1 MEHIS
6 DDTIASYGVGALGL
20 GILVLV
26 VIYALQGRVRIE
38 PGRANKT
45 VPRWT
50 PFERVLH
57 WYVAILFIVLAVTG
71 LGLLFGRMTLLPGAG
86 QEAFTAW
93 ANLAVSIHNLLG
105 PAFAAG
111 VLVMIVLWMR
121 NNIPARYDWEFFKQG
136 GGFVTGR
143 YPPAGKVNAGNKLF
157 VYWLGLVIAGT
168 IVCVSGLIL
177 EFPDYGQSAQTMQ
190 LSSTLHLIGA
200 LAWTLIILGHAYLGS
215 LGVEGAFEAMTCG
228 RVDVNF
234 AKQHHDMWAEEL
246 MQMGVTPQSSQTLEE
261 SIDDP

>member
-6 DDTIASYGVGALGL
+6 DDAIASYGAGVLGL
-20 GILVLV
+20 GVLVLV
-26 VIYALQGRVRIE
+26 IIFAIRGRVRIE

-57 WYVAILFIVLAVTG
+57 WYVAILFILLALTG
-71 LGLLFGRMTLLPGAG
+71 LGLVYGRKTLIPVLD

-93 ANLAVSIHNLLG
+93 ADLAVSIHNLLG

-111 VLVMIVLWMR
+111 VLVMIVRWMGD
-121 NNIPARYDWEFFKQG
+121 NIPARYDWEFFKQG
-136 GGFVTGR
+136 GGIVTGK
-143 YPPAGKVNAGNKLF
+143 YPSAGKVNAGDKLF
-157 VYWLGLVIAGT
+157 VYWLGLVVVGT
-168 IVCVSGLIL
+168 IVCVTGLIL
-177 EFPDYGQSAQTMQ
+177 EFADYGQSAETMQ

-200 LAWTLIILGHAYLGS
+200 LAWTFIILGHAYLRS
-215 LGVEGAFEAMTCG
+215 LGVEGSFETMTCG

-261 SIDDP
+261 STDDM

>member
-6 DDTIASYGVGALGL
+6 DDAIASYGAGALGL
-20 GILVLV
+20 GILVLG
-26 VIYALQGRVRIE
+26 VIYAIRGRVRIQ

-71 LGLLFGRMTLLPGAG
+71 GGLLFGRMTVIPAVG

-93 ANLAVSIHNLLG
+93 AGLAVLTHKLLG
-105 PAFAAG
+105 PAFVAG
-111 VLVMIVLWMR
+111 VLVMIVLWMG

-136 GGFVTGR
+136 GGFVTGK
-143 YPPAGKVNAGNKLF
+143 YPPAGKVNAGDKLF
-157 VYWLGLVIAGT
+157 VYWLGLVITGT
-168 IVCVSGLIL
+168 IVCATGLIL
-177 EFPDYGQSAQTMQ
+177 EFPDYGQSAETMQ
-190 LSSTLHLIGA
+190 LSGTLHLIGA
-200 LAWTLIILGHAYLGS
+200 LAWMLIILGHTYLGS
-215 LGVEGAFEAMTCG
+215 LGVEGAFEAMICG

-246 MQMGVTPQSSQTLEE
+246 MQMGVAPQSSQALKETN
-261 SIDDP
+261 DDA

>member
-6 DDTIASYGVGALGL
+6 VDAIAGYGAGALGL
-20 GILVLV
+20 GVLVLAA
-26 VIYALQGRVRIE
+26 IYAIRGRVRIE
-38 PGRANKT
+38 PSRADKT

-57 WYVAILFIVLAVTG
+57 WYVAILFILLALTG
-71 LGLLFGRMTLLPGAG
+71 LGLLYGRKILIPIVG

-93 ANLAVSIHNLLG
+93 ADLAITIHILLG

-111 VLVMIVLWMR
+111 VLVMIVRWMG
-121 NNIPARYDWEFFKQG
+121 NNIPARYDLGFFKQG
-136 GGFVTGR
+136 GGIVTGK
-143 YPPAGKVNAGNKLF
+143 YPSAGKVNAGDKLF
-157 VYWLGLVIAGT
+157 VYWLGLVIVGT
-168 IVCVSGLIL
+168 IVCATGLIL

-190 LSSTLHLIGA
+190 FSSTLHLIGA

-228 RVDVNF
+228 RVDVNY

-261 SIDDP
+261 SIDDM